1 MPKYQPEEYW
11 EKRSLQRLTSAEKSS
26 IQYLKKIQSTYR
38 SAARS
43 VVNTVKE
50 TYASYYRNDETFNME
65 LLEEIEPRGNITKF
79 MNDMARAGLD
89 TSLPENFKGRM
100 SRLRMLEAQLW
111 AESKKVAIQERNIST
126 KSYEKTLTNTYYRTI
141 YDIANGTGIDSP
153 FSMLNQR
160 TIEKILETKFEGS
173 NYSER
178 IWKNTDILANSL
190 QDILARAVATGQS
203 PERTIRE
210 VMQRFDVGFS
220 NASRLVRTEIN
231 YFENKGELESYK
243 ELGIKKFKFLATLDE
258 RTSDICR
265 SMDSKVF
272 NVKDAEQ
279 GENVPPLHPY
289 CRSTIVPVV
298 DGFESRERNARNEEG
313 ETYLATNQPYNEWIR
328 KVQKLSPD
336 INVLNLANTK
346 VAKSTSAPQFKPF
359 SDAEIM
365 HLDENAEKI
374 INFAPREEDYAL
386 ENYTGLTFDPI
397 NKYLWGTYEGNPNIL
412 QDIKALDS
420 LLNRNK
426 TPRNAKVFRAI
437 KTKDY
442 AKLIE
447 SGEGTEFVFKG
458 FTSTSAKKHIAEEF
472 LKHYQETGQS
482 AMIAEINVP
491 KGTPSFF
498 IGPRSM
504 HSNGYNEA
512 ELLLKRGLTYK
523 IKSMTK
529 DRITF
534 EIILNEE

>member
-50 TYASYYRNDETFNME
+50 TYASYYRNDETFSQE
-65 LLEEIEPRGNITKF
+65 LLEEIEPKGNITKF
-79 MNDMARAGLD
+79 LNDMAKAGLD

-141 YDIANGTGIDSP
+141 YDVLSGTGTNTA
-153 FSMLNQR
+153 FATLNQR

-210 VMQRFDVGFS
+210 VMERFDVGFS
-220 NASRLVRTEIN
+220 NASRLVRTETN
-231 YFENKGELESYK
+231 YFENKAELESYK

-298 DGFESRERNARNEEG
+298 DGFESRQRSMRNSLSGETELVQNMTYPEWIEKYGLNQYISRIAAAGGPKPMLGKNNLDAIGVTQGPPMTSTEAMKGANPYFEDRRNAPYSINCQRCVP
-313 ETYLATNQPYNEWIR
+313 TYEMRIR
-328 KVQKLSPD
+328 GYDVIANPNRHGSG
-336 INVLNLANTK
+336 LNLSGK
-346 VAKSTSAPQFKPF
+346 EFFV
-359 SDAEIM
+359 
-365 HLDENAEKI
+365 
-374 INFAPREEDYAL
+374 
-386 ENYTGLTFDPI
+386 DP
-397 NKYLWGTYEGNPNIL
+397 
-412 QDIKALDS
+412 
-420 LLNRNK
+420 
-426 TPRNAKVFRAI
+426 
-437 KTKDY
+437 KTK
-442 AKLIE
+442 
-447 SGEGTEFVFKG
+447 G
-458 FTSTSAKKHIAEEF
+458 FPKVTQWETSPQRFMKELAA
-472 LKHYQETGQS
+472 Q
-482 AMIAEINVP
+482 P
-491 KGTPSFF
+491 
-498 IGPRSM
+498 
-504 HSNGYNEA
+504 NGRY
-512 ELLLKRGLTYK
+512 G
-523 IKSMTK
+523 
-529 DRITF
+529 
-534 EIILNEE
+534 ILNGWKGSASGHTWVAEVKNGKVKFIDPQPGKVVDMEYYLKNSRRLAFYRMDNMQINGNDDIIKIFMRGRK

>member
-141 YDIANGTGIDSP
+141 YDVLSGTGTNTA
-153 FSMLNQR
+153 FTTLNQR

-220 NASRLVRTEIN
+220 NASRLVRTETN

-328 KVQKLSPD
+328 KVQKSSPD
-336 INVLNLANTK
+336 INALNLANTK

-523 IKSMTK
+523 IKSITK

>member
-50 TYASYYRNDETFNME
+50 TYASYYRNDETFSQE
-65 LLEEIEPRGNITKF
+65 LLEEIEPKGNITKF
-79 MNDMARAGLD
+79 LNDMAKAGLD

-141 YDIANGTGIDSP
+141 YDVLSGTGTNTA
-153 FSMLNQR
+153 FATLNQR

-210 VMQRFDVGFS
+210 VMERFDVGFS
-220 NASRLVRTEIN
+220 NASRLVRTETN
-231 YFENKGELESYK
+231 YFENKAELESYK

-328 KVQKLSPD
+328 KVQKSSPD
-336 INVLNLANTK
+336 INALNLVNTK

-458 FTSTSAKKHIAEEF
+458 FTSTSAKEHIAEEF

-523 IKSMTK
+523 IKSITK

>member
-100 SRLRMLEAQLW
+100 NRLKMLEAQLW
-111 AESKKVAIQERNIST
+111 AESKKVAIQEQNIST

-178 IWKNTDILANSL
+178 IWKNTDVLANSL
-190 QDILARAVATGQS
+190 QDILARAVATGQA
-203 PERTIRE
+203 PEKTIRE
-210 VMQRFDVGFS
+210 VMERFDVGFS
-220 NASRLVRTEIN
+220 NASRLVRTETN

-272 NVKDAEQ
+272 DVKDAEQ

-298 DGFESRERNARNEEG
+298 DGFEPKNRSMRDSVTDETRLVENTNYYEWQKEHGITQEMSRITRSGLKPVLGNNNLDAIGVKQGPPMSQTEAMKGANPR
-313 ETYLATNQPYNEWIR
+313 YNLDR
-328 KVQKLSPD
+328 SYK
-336 INVLNLANTK
+336 INCQRCV
-346 VAKSTSAPQFKPF
+346 P
-359 SDAEIM
+359 
-365 HLDENAEKI
+365 
-374 INFAPREEDYAL
+374 
-386 ENYTGLTFDPI
+386 
-397 NKYLWGTYEGNPNIL
+397 TYEMRRRGYDVVANPNNGGVPLMGKEFFVDRKIVDFPRVSPNITSGSKFL
-412 QDIKALDS
+412 NTLKRQPDGRYAEVKNGKVKFIDPQPGKVVS
-420 LLNRNK
+420 IEEYLNRSERLAFYRMDNVEI
-426 TPRNAKVFRAI
+426 TGNGDII
-437 KTKDY
+437 K
-442 AKLIE
+442 IFMR
-447 SGEGTEFVFKG
+447 G
-458 FTSTSAKKHIAEEF
+458 KK
-472 LKHYQETGQS
+472 
-482 AMIAEINVP
+482 
-491 KGTPSFF
+491 
-498 IGPRSM
+498 
-504 HSNGYNEA
+504 
-512 ELLLKRGLTYK
+512 
-523 IKSMTK
+523 
-529 DRITF
+529 
-534 EIILNEE
+534 

>member
-50 TYASYYRNDETFNME
+50 TYASYYRNDETFSQE
-65 LLEEIEPRGNITKF
+65 LLEEIEPKGNITKF
-79 MNDMARAGLD
+79 LNNMAKAGLD

-141 YDIANGTGIDSP
+141 YDVLSGTGTNTA
-153 FSMLNQR
+153 FATLNQR

-210 VMQRFDVGFS
+210 VMERFDVGFS
-220 NASRLVRTEIN
+220 NASRLVRTETN
-231 YFENKGELESYK
+231 YFENKAELESYK

-328 KVQKLSPD
+328 KVQKSSPD
-336 INVLNLANTK
+336 INALNLVNTK

-458 FTSTSAKKHIAEEF
+458 FTSTSAKEHIAEEF

-523 IKSMTK
+523 IKSITK

>member
-11 EKRSLQRLTSAEKSS
+11 EKRSLERLTSAEKSS

-50 TYASYYRNDETFNME
+50 TYASYYRNDETFSQE

-79 MNDMARAGLD
+79 LNDMAKAGLD

-100 SRLRMLEAQLW
+100 NRLKMLEAQLW

-126 KSYEKTLTNTYYRTI
+126 KSYEKTLTDTYYRTI
-141 YDIANGTGIDSP
+141 YDIAKGTGIDSP

-190 QDILARAVATGQS
+190 QDILARAVATGQA

-210 VMQRFDVGFS
+210 VMERFDVGFS
-220 NASRLVRTEIN
+220 NASRLVRTETN

-265 SMDSKVF
+265 SMDSKIF

-279 GENVPPLHPY
+279 GKNVPPLHPY

-298 DGFESRERNARNEEG
+298 DGFEPKERSMRDGVTDETRLVENTNYYEWQKEHGITQEMSRITRSGLKPVLGKNNLDAIGVKQGPPMTQTEAMKGANPR
-313 ETYLATNQPYNEWIR
+313 YNLDR
-328 KVQKLSPD
+328 SYK
-336 INVLNLANTK
+336 INCQRCV
-346 VAKSTSAPQFKPF
+346 P
-359 SDAEIM
+359 
-365 HLDENAEKI
+365 
-374 INFAPREEDYAL
+374 
-386 ENYTGLTFDPI
+386 
-397 NKYLWGTYEGNPNIL
+397 TYEMRRRGYDVVANPNNGG
-412 QDIKALDS
+412 KS
-420 LLNRNK
+420 LMGK
-426 TPRNAKVFRAI
+426 EFFVDP
-437 KTKDY
+437 KTKDFPKVSPNITSGSKFLNTLKKQPNGRY
-442 AKLIE
+442 AVLNKWKGSHYGHTWVAEVKNGKVKFIDPQPGKVVDIDYYLSNSSRLAFYRMDNMQI
-447 SGEGTEFVFKG
+447 SGNDDIIKIFMRG
-458 FTSTSAKKHIAEEF
+458 KK
-472 LKHYQETGQS
+472 
-482 AMIAEINVP
+482 
-491 KGTPSFF
+491 
-498 IGPRSM
+498 
-504 HSNGYNEA
+504 
-512 ELLLKRGLTYK
+512 
-523 IKSMTK
+523 
-529 DRITF
+529 
-534 EIILNEE
+534 